1 MFFAF
6 PKILYKLSSN
16 FKPGMLPE
24 YESEVVAQRCS
35 VKKVL
40 LEILQN
46 SQENTCARVSFLIK
60 LQAFIKKETLSQV
73 FCGISK
79 KTFFAEH
86 LRATVFVWAQFL
98 RVRR

>member
-73 FCGISK
+73 FSREFCGISK
-79 KTFFAEH
+79 NTFFTEH
-86 LRATVFVWAQFL
+86 LWATVFV
-98 RVRR
+98 